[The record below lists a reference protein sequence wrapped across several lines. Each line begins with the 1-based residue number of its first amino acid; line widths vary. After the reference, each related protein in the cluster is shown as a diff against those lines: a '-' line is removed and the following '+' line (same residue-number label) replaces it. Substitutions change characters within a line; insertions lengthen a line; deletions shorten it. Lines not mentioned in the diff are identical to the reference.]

1 MYKVGEIEE
10 TKTSR
15 GGFPGDASPGLRPV
29 ACSLG
34 PAVEACGVCLG
45 LRWGPEVPF
54 FVMGQIQLHR
64 GWLRGSELLMLVIMM
79 RCFSL
84 GRAELNV

>member
-10 TKTSR
+10 KKASR
-15 GGFPGDASPGLRPV
+15 GGFLGDASPGLRPV

-34 PAVEACGVCLG
+34 PAVEACGLGLG
-45 LRWGPEVPF
+45 LRWGPEVPP